1 MSTFFAELE
10 YKRGVSVSDAETS
23 VKLLQTVVNAPH
35 TTQPAKMI
43 QEIAMEWI
51 CSLFSPQVHI

>member
-43 QEIAMEWI
+43 QEIAME
-51 CSLFSPQVHI
+51 